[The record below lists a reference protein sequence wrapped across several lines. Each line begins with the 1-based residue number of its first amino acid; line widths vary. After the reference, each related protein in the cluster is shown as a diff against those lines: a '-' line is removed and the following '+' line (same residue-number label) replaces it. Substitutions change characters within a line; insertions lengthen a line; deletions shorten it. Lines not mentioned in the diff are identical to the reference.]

1 MTYFPLTPDQRRWQE
16 RAQAIASE
24 VLAPRA
30 AEADQKVIFPHEQLQ
45 ALRDAGFFG
54 IRADRELGGQGEG
67 LLTTCLVVETLAKAC
82 PSTALIY
89 KMHVESS
96 EIVSRVPTEAQK
108 DVFARRVAT
117 GEWLSTV
124 AGSETGHQG
133 GAWAGAPKAAVKPV
147 DGGFEIKDVQKAF
160 VTAAGIAD
168 TYLFMATLRE
178 EGKPPAPLMFQI
190 ARDDLEWTIDGP
202 WDGLGMRANGSSP
215 MTFNGFLP
223 SERRLNPE
231 NKPVDFYSVA
241 VGTYAATYLGIAA
254 GCYELL
260 EQHVREGTLADG
272 RRMPEVETIANRVVR
287 AKVEI
292 ERSRALLYAATCAW
306 DEGRVKGP
314 QAMFEAKVAADETAA
329 FVTGEAMT
337 LGGGTAYARRLPFE
351 RYFRDARAG
360 MVMGVAH
367 DIAVLN
373 IARAIYPK
381 PKEEK
386 AAPKK
391 RATKRSSGAS

>member
-1 MTYFPLTPDQRRWQE
+1 MTYFPLSEVQLDWQQRARE
-16 RAQAIASE
+16 IGAA

-30 AEADQKVIFPHEQLQ
+30 AEADRTAAFPTEQLQ

-54 IRADRELGGQGEG
+54 IRADRDYGGQGEG
-67 LLTTCLVVETLAKAC
+67 LLTTCVVVEELAAAC

-96 EIVSRVPTEAQK
+96 EAVSRVPSPEQAAL
-108 DVFARRVAT
+108 FAPKVAS

-124 AGSETGHQG
+124 AGSEAGHQG
-133 GAWAGAPKAAVKPV
+133 GAWAGAPKAAVRPV
-147 DGGFEIKDVQKAF
+147 NGGFAIENVQKSF
-160 VTAAGIAD
+160 VTAAGRAD

-178 EGKPPAPLMFQI
+178 EGKPPAPMLFQVL
-190 ARDDLEWTIDGP
+190 RDDLTWTVDGP

-223 SERRLNPE
+223 DARRLNPE
-231 NKPVDFYSVA
+231 GKPLDFISVA

-254 GCYELL
+254 GCYRLL
-260 EQHVREGTLADG
+260 EQYVAEAQLADG
-272 RRMPEVETIANRVVR
+272 RRMPEVETIAARVAR
-287 AKVEI
+287 AKVEL
-292 ERSRALLYAATCAW
+292 ERSRALLYAAAAAW
-306 DEGRVKGP
+306 DAGRVRGP
-314 QAMFEAKVAADETAA
+314 QALFEAKVAADEVAT

-337 LGGGTAYARRLPFE
+337 IGGGTAFARRLPFE

-360 MVMGVAH
+360 MVMGIAH

-373 IARAIYPK
+373 IARSIFPK
-381 PKEEK
+381 PEEK
-386 AAPKK
+386 
-391 RATKRSSGAS
+391 SS